1 MSKQSLIK
9 RTSITFKRVN
19 TDYFIPEYLSTMQI
33 RNSDIHTRNT
43 RFNNMNMVC
52 PKYTRETEGGRT
64 FTVRTIKDWN
74 ALDVTLRKH
83 KSIATFK
90 RSLYTKILTDQK
102 SAMRLEI
109 V

>member
-19 TDYFIPEYLSTMQI
+19 TDYVIPEYLSTMLV

-74 ALDVTLRKH
+74 SLDVTFDSSFEFSPLKIRKL
-83 KSIATFK
+83 KGY
-90 RSLYTKILTDQK
+90 RD
-102 SAMRLEI
+102 
-109 V
+109 

>member
-1 MSKQSLIK
+1 ML
-9 RTSITFKRVN
+9 
-19 TDYFIPEYLSTMQI
+19 I

-74 ALDVTLRKH
+74 ALDVTLRKQ

-90 RSLYTKILTDQK
+90 RSLIKIYFICKYLIK
-102 SAMRLEI
+102 IYFICKHSRFRVL
-109 V
+109 

>member
-1 MSKQSLIK
+1 ML
-9 RTSITFKRVN
+9 
-19 TDYFIPEYLSTMQI
+19 I

-74 ALDVTLRKH
+74 ALDVTLRKQ

-90 RSLYTKILTDQK
+90 RSLYTKINGPEVRFNGPEVRYAFRNCLGG
-102 SAMRLEI
+102 
-109 V
+109 